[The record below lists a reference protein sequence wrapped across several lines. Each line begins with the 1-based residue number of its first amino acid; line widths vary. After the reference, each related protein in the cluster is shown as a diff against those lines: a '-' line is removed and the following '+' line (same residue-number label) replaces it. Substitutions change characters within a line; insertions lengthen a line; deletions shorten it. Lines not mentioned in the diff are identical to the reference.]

1 MKDLTRLYD
10 QLTAEERFAAFMAAA
25 SRMDTAEMDALN
37 ATCPRKTY
45 TMDDWEYTH
54 MKTRYFHCWQYMQGR
69 LGRISLA
76 LAAFALVVAYAE
88 EEESEQSL
96 DAVKR
101 LLALHQT
108 LLAAW
113 QQFSIQAGI
122 DQKSAQTLLGL
133 DRSEF
138 DSFMLGL
145 MREVIVEDIPPPR
158 QGDILKEV
166 ESLEGWWQS

>member
-25 SRMDTAEMDALN
+25 SRMDTQEMDALN
-37 ATCPRKTY
+37 ATCPKKTY
-45 TMDDWEYTH
+45 TMEDREYTH
-54 MKTRYFHCWQYMQGR
+54 MKTRYFHCWLYMQGR

-113 QQFSIQAGI
+113 RQFSIQAGVG
-122 DQKSAQTLLGL
+122 QESAETLLTI

-138 DSFMLGL
+138 DSFMLDL
-145 MREVIVEDIPPPR
+145 MSEVIEEDLPPPR
-158 QGDILKEV
+158 QADVLKEV
-166 ESLEGWWQS
+166 NNLESWWLI